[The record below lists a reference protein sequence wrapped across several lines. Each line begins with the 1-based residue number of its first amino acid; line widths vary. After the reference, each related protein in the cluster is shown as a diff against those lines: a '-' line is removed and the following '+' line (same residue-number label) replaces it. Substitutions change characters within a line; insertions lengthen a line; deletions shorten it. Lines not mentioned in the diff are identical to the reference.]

1 MDEVEIHV
9 GQLEQEQD
17 SLPRS
22 QGRVVSSVAV
32 ANLCGDENF
41 LPPGSAFRIYQELC
55 LYYYAIFLVFFRF
68 FGVNYLVNAL
78 A

>member
-9 GQLEQEQD
+9 GQFEQEQD

-32 ANLCGDENF
+32 ANLGGDENS
-41 LPPGSAFRIYQELC
+41 LPPGSAFRKYQELC
-55 LYYYAIFLVFFRF
+55 LYYYAIFLAFVRF
-68 FGVNYLVNAL
+68 FGVDYLVNAI

>member
-1 MDEVEIHV
+1 MHEVEVHV

-22 QGRVVSSVAV
+22 QGRVVSSVAI

-41 LPPGSAFRIYQELC
+41 PLPGSAFRKYQELR

-68 FGVNYLVNAL
+68 FGVNYLVNAI